1 LQCVLASLPSSL
13 VVDAS
18 RDEMRRRILA
28 DGAMMSYLYRPTPI
42 VNLGNGAFASKN
54 AGRGL
59 PGSTMQG
66 IPAGS
71 SRLGAG
77 APTGAVSNMRRVDTR
92 RQPWLAAS
100 GTMGRFVPNGLG
112 DDATS
117 AIDWSTAS
125 DITPISPPD
134 FTPSYVPPP
143 DLGFPDFLPN
153 APALIPSYFPA
164 PPSLSEPS
172 VIPSSGIL
180 TPPAGA
186 GPTGTGIPGT
196 QPLNPAL
203 LIGQGVGLVSQIKS
217 WFAPAAPATPNYTT
231 LPAIGGP
238 PAAAPSWLSQKTLP
252 LSQQLGSN
260 GLVLAAAAVVVL
272 VLGSGGYAAGR
283 SKR

>member
-1 LQCVLASLPSSL
+1 
-13 VVDAS
+13 
-18 RDEMRRRILA
+18 
-28 DGAMMSYLYRPTPI
+28 MSYLYRPTPV

-54 AGRGL
+54 VMNGW
-59 PGSTMQG
+59 PGATMRG

-77 APTGAVSNMRRVDTR
+77 APTGAVSSMRRVDTR

-112 DDATS
+112 DDASS
-117 AIDWSTAS
+117 AIDWSTAG
-125 DITPISPPD
+125 DISALPAPD

-143 DLGFPDFLPN
+143 DLGTPAFLPT

-164 PPSLSEPS
+164 PPSLSDTAM
-172 VIPSSGIL
+172 IPASGIL

-203 LIGQGVGLVSQIKS
+203 MVSQGVGLVNTIKS
-217 WFAPAAPATPNYTT
+217 WFAPAAPAAPAGYKA
-231 LPAIGGP
+231 LPAYGGT
-238 PAAAPSWLSQKTLP
+238 PAAAPSWVSQKTLP

-260 GLVLAAAAVVVL
+260 GMVLAAAAVAVL
-272 VLGSGGYAAGR
+272 VLGSGGFAAGR
-283 SKR
+283 SRR

>member
-1 LQCVLASLPSSL
+1 
-13 VVDAS
+13 
-18 RDEMRRRILA
+18 
-28 DGAMMSYLYRPTPI
+28 MSYLYRPTPV

-59 PGSTMQG
+59 PGSTMRG

-77 APTGAVSNMRRVDTR
+77 APTGAVSGMRRVDTR
-92 RQPWLAAS
+92 MQPWLKSS
-100 GTMGRFVPNGLG
+100 GTMGRFIPNGLG
-112 DDATS
+112 QTDPS
-117 AIDWSTAS
+117 AIDWSTAG

-143 DLGFPDFLPN
+143 DLGLPAFQPV

-172 VIPSSGIL
+172 MIPASGIL

-203 LIGQGVGLVSQIKS
+203 LVSQATGLVSTIKS
-217 WFAPAAPATPNYTT
+217 WFAPAAPAAPAGYKA
-231 LPAIGGP
+231 LPAVGGAP
-238 PAAAPSWLSQKTLP
+238 VAAPSWFSQQTLP

-260 GLVLAAAAVVVL
+260 GLVLAAAAVL
-272 VLGSGGYAAGR
+272 ILALGSGGYAAGR